1 MPDFKRIRSTHMEI
15 IKLKENYT
23 FAIEPQVK
31 SLRLVV
37 SRSGVENVY
46 RLETRKKLEKFLLSD
61 ENHLFKGR
69 LQLVKNAAAVN
80 VLVKGKPVGKIV
92 NAEFI
97 KILRNIESAISPKQI
112 VLFNHSLYYHEN

>member
-1 MPDFKRIRSTHMEI
+1 MFLLSFKRVTLTDMEI

-31 SLRLVV
+31 RLRLVV
-37 SRSGVENVY
+37 YQSGVENVCH
-46 RLETRKKLEKFLLSD
+46 LETRKKLEKFLLSD

-69 LQLVKNAAAVN
+69 LQLVKNAGGIAV
-80 VLVKGKPVGKIV
+80 VVKGKPVGKIV

-97 KILRNIESAISPKQI
+97 KILRNIESTIRPKASS
-112 VLFNHSLYYHEN
+112 VV

>member
-1 MPDFKRIRSTHMEI
+1 MET

-31 SLRLVV
+31 RLRLVV
-37 SRSGVENVY
+37 YQSGVEKVC

-69 LQLVKNAAAVN
+69 LQLVKNARETAV
-80 VLVKGKPVGKIV
+80 VVKGKPVGKII

-97 KILRNIESAISPKQI
+97 KILRNIELAIQPQAGS
-112 VLFNHSLYYHEN
+112 VV

>member
-1 MPDFKRIRSTHMEI
+1 MFLLGFKRVTLTQMEI

-31 SLRLVV
+31 RLCLGIYQ
-37 SRSGVENVY
+37 SGVENVC
-46 RLETRKKLEKFLLSD
+46 RLETRKKLEKFLLSH

-69 LQLVKNAAAVN
+69 LQLAKNAGRVN
-80 VLVKGKPVGKIV
+80 VLIKGKPVGKII

-97 KILRNIESAISPKQI
+97 KYFVILSQLFSLKLNSI
-112 VLFNHSLYYHEN
+112 V